1 MKMRRG
7 LQTNILHIMQHNK
20 EIELIPRRKKICW
33 ENSLPMEKRRFVIVP
48 CLVTLLRLIP
58 TLLSYMFHHQIVKG
72 NNRAEGVG
80 VKSLRN
86 LPSIPLPSP
95 TSYSPPSS
103 SWSMSSV
110 VRSNSS
116 YSPSTSHLPSI
127 PTQVLL
133 HHPVDDHLL
142 HVELVDDFV
151 VTLHSTAFPSPTH
164 VVAFCS
170 DSWYFTYAPRF
181 SSTCCSTMRRVYLS
195 PLPLAHVPHEP
206 EEVRQQ
212 HLVLVVQRGTLHRLG
227 VEEEAVRL
235 ARDQLRVA
243 DEEFLSLPPHA
254 RHQTEDLAEV

>member
-1 MKMRRG
+1 
-7 LQTNILHIMQHNK
+7 MQHNK

-133 HHPVDDHLL
+133 HHPVDDHL
-142 HVELVDDFV
+142 
-151 VTLHSTAFPSPTH
+151 PTH

-170 DSWYFTYAPRF
+170 DSWYFTYTPRF

-243 DEEFLSLPPHA
+243 DEEFPAFPPHA